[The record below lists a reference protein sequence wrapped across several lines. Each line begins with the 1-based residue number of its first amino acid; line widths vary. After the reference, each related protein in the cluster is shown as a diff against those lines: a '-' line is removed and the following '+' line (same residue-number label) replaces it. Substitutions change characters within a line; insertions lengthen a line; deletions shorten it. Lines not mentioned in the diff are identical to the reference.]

1 MENKKYPGYA
11 PDPQSRTNSDA
22 FTDTETNVDSDSRL
36 AEKGPVRNPNYHN
49 IDDNTKKNNKQ
60 PAIKQGADAKTLE
73 DFNKTDPKRD
83 INRMP

>member
-1 MENKKYPGYA
+1 MENKKYAGYA
-11 PDPQSRTNSDA
+11 PDPQSGTTSDA
-22 FTDTETNVDSDSRL
+22 FNDTETNTDSDSRL

-49 IDDNTKKNNKQ
+49 IDDNAEKNNKQ
-60 PAIKQGADAKTLE
+60 PSIKQGTDEKTLE